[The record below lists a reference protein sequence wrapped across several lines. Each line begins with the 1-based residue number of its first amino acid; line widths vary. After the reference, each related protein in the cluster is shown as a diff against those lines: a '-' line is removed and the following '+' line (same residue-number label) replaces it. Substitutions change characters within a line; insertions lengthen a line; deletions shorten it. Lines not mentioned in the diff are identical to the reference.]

1 MPDSQ
6 PIRVVVL
13 GSTGSVG
20 TQALEVVR
28 AMPGAFRVV
37 GLAGNSRWEALV
49 AQVEEFRPHVV
60 NVADAQSAEAL
71 RGALDG
77 ADVQVTCG
85 ADGLC
90 RLAARG
96 DADVV
101 LSAVSGGAGLPA
113 AIAALEAGK
122 TLALANKEPVVMCGH
137 LLMELARTG
146 PGRIVPVDSEHSAAF
161 QLMQGVRP
169 DEVRRLVLTAS
180 GGPFRGRTADELA
193 AVTPEQA
200 LAHPTWRMGP
210 KITIDSATLMNK
222 ALEVVEARW
231 LFDLPAEKLGVVV
244 HPQSIVHAML
254 ELTDGSMLAHMGAP
268 DMRLPIQY
276 ALCHPER
283 AAGVSTELNLTA
295 LGGLEFHEPDAEAFP
310 ALELGF
316 RVARQ
321 GGTSGAVLSA
331 ANEVA
336 VAAFLAGDV
345 AFTDIVALVEQVLD
359 LHDCKESPDL
369 AAVLAADEWARK
381 ECRRCLI

>member
-1 MPDSQ
+1 MPDSR
-6 PIRVVVL
+6 PTRVVVL

-49 AQVEEFRPHVV
+49 GQIEEFRPDVV
-60 NVADAQSAEAL
+60 NVADPESADAL
-71 RGALDG
+71 RSALNG
-77 ADVQVTCG
+77 SDVEVTSG
-85 ADGLC
+85 ADGLR
-90 RLAARG
+90 RLAG
-96 DADVV
+96 SDDADII

-137 LLMELARTG
+137 ILMDLARSG

-169 DEVRRLVLTAS
+169 EEVRRLVLTAS
-180 GGPFRGRTADELA
+180 GGPFRGCTREELA
-193 AVTPEQA
+193 TVTPEQA

-222 ALEVVEARW
+222 ALEVIEARW

-254 ELTDGSMLAHMGAP
+254 ELTDGAVLAHMGAP

-276 ALCHPER
+276 ALCYPER
-283 AAGVSTELNLTA
+283 TAGVATDLNLAT
-295 LGGLEFHEPDAEAFP
+295 LGRLEFDEPDTEAFP

-336 VAAFLAGDV
+336 VAAFLAEEI
-345 AFTDIVALVEQVLD
+345 AFTEIVRLVEQVLD
-359 LHDCKESPDL
+359 RHDCKEAPDL
-369 AAVLAADEWARK
+369 AAVMAADEWARE
-381 ECRRCLI
+381 ECRRCLT